1 MSLPTGH
8 FMRTRNA
15 VLVSLVSAAL
25 SLPSFAGAQRATSR
39 DCGDRYSSR
48 YIDCRYQ
55 VERARAE
62 QREVIRERAEQQRER
77 TRWDAIVRQAK
88 AQARSYDLAERSR
101 QRSAERVERARVV
114 REQRGKRLRERRDQL
129 SRERTYRVRW

>member
-8 FMRTRNA
+8 FMRTRNV

-25 SLPSFAGAQRATSR
+25 SLPSFAGAQRAGGR

-48 YIDCRYQ
+48 YVDCRYQ
-55 VERARAE
+55 LERARAD
-62 QREVIRERAEQQRER
+62 QREAARERADRQRER
-77 TRWDAIVRQAK
+77 NRWDSIVRQAK
-88 AQARSYDLAERSR
+88 TQARSYDLAERSR
-101 QRSAERVERARVV
+101 QRSVERIERARIM
-114 REQRGKRLRERRDQL
+114 REQRDDRLRERRDQL